1 MDPCVR
7 SDAEQGMDD
16 TRDSTHDAG
25 FEREGGHPSI
35 RLAPIDHD
43 EYDALA
49 DLFLGDGEFAPPCVP
64 DTEGAP
70 DHNTHTPVLQL
81 THGIDDAAEAKENPP
96 EVGVIESLEATDLH
110 ASALMAEL
118 LDGDERR
125 EDGVEFVRM
134 PRAKVEVIVL
144 GHLPVRAT
152 LWARQYACGSAKERG
167 EVVALLRAASGST
180 SIDLITG
187 REPEQA
193 MGCADMQSALE
204 TIHEHADRVVLR
216 VDERLEPELLD
227 RAEVGAITILTGADE
242 AAVVASYRLV
252 KTIDATL
259 NDRYEDDADAPHMRI
274 AVMGSP
280 REQGE
285 DARDKL
291 QSAVR
296 SFLERPVE
304 IVVGSGRIDATG
316 TTNIFRDTQSHHAG
330 DIIDGLVAIA
340 HRSEINASRNDAP
353 AIVESRSVSIDEIA
367 PKPILTDDAR
377 ESLDIQS
384 ETDQGLT
391 DPDIRDGLCAMLED
405 IRPIETRC
413 PKAQGVEMGM
423 DGEGRLHLIAC
434 DADCHAALERLYTAQ
449 SWAREHFGLLLR
461 AEPGLKFPSS
471 DPRDDAD
478 AIMHL
483 ISHEPA
489 ALRGIYDT
497 PVRMYALARVRVGGV
512 IAQVAT
518 PLN

>member
-16 TRDSTHDAG
+16 TREGTHGVGDQ
-25 FEREGGHPSI
+25 REHAHPTI

-49 DLFLGDGEFAPPCVP
+49 DLFLGDGDLAP
-64 DTEGAP
+64 AP
-70 DHNTHTPVLQL
+70 IADERPKHATHTPVLQL
-81 THGIDDAAEAKENPP
+81 THGIDDAEIRAEIGA
-96 EVGVIESLEATDLH
+96 IESLEATGMH
-110 ASALMAEL
+110 ASTLMAEL
-118 LDGDERR
+118 LEESQDELRD
-125 EDGVEFVRM
+125 EPLGEGVELVRM
-134 PRAKVEVIVL
+134 PRPRVEVIVL

-152 LWARQYACGSAKERG
+152 LWARQYACGSAKERD
-167 EVVALLRAASGST
+167 EVVALIRAASGST
-180 SIDLITG
+180 AIDLITG
-187 REPEQA
+187 REPERA
-193 MGCADMQSALE
+193 MGCADIQSALE
-204 TIHEHADRVVLR
+204 TIHDRADRVVMR

-227 RAEVGAITILTGADE
+227 RPEVSAITILTGADE

-259 NDRYEDDADAPHMRI
+259 DDRYEDPEDAPRLRI

-280 REQGE
+280 RDQAE
-285 DARDKL
+285 DAKYKL
-291 QSAVR
+291 ENAVA
-296 SFLERPVE
+296 SFLQRPVE
-304 IVVGSGRIDATG
+304 IVIGSGRIDATG
-316 TTNIFRDTQSHHAG
+316 TTNIFRDTQSHHAS
-330 DIIDGLVAIA
+330 DIIDGLVALEHHA
-340 HRSEINASRNDAP
+340 ELGQTPKRGSSP
-353 AIVESRSVSIDEIA
+353 VVESRELTIDEIV
-367 PKPILTDDAR
+367 PKPILEQQFAEPVKPAR
-377 ESLDIQS
+377 EQTS
-384 ETDQGLT
+384 
-391 DPDIRDGLCAMLED
+391 DPDIRDGLCAMLEG

-423 DGEGRLHLIAC
+423 DADGRLQLIAC

-461 AEPGLKFPSS
+461 AEPGLMFPSA
-471 DPRDDAD
+471 DPREDSDAV
-478 AIMHL
+478 MHL